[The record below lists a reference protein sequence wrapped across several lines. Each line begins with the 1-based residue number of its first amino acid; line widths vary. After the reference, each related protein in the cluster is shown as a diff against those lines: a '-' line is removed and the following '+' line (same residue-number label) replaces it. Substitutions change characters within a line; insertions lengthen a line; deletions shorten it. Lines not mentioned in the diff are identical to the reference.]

1 MGANTSTSTYSPATV
16 AAVFARRAR
25 AHEEVAAP
33 NALPAG
39 CARRRRRGPHSER
52 SEQAIEANCLR
63 LLGQN
68 ARRICELL
76 SQGQLPD
83 VQGRQR
89 EPQNDPA
96 VHPRLG

>member
-1 MGANTSTSTYSPATV
+1 MRKSLLRMPCPQDAPGV
-16 AAVFARRAR
+16 DV
-25 AHEEVAAP
+25 EE
-33 NALPAG
+33 
-39 CARRRRRGPHSER
+39 PHSER